1 MPLLSRREW
10 LAAVSASSLT
20 AAEYPQH
27 RRDVTSQFEAAKGLR
42 VTQITD
48 SQLGNQL
55 SYYDIPCYL
64 PSANRIVYNTIVS
77 APAGKPGKKVG
88 KGSDQALWGVAS
100 SGLDGSAP
108 RLLVTRAPATA
119 STTRVDMSTDGKLI
133 TYTKVNPDNG
143 VTWDLYGFR
152 TSLASEFRISNLN
165 TPVGLTRKVKT
176 SPPSWDAKVGKYLCA
191 FSIDDKVFLFHDD
204 GKQPVTAQL
213 TDLDDFPERKA
224 EDMSFHRIRL
234 NPVFPNLLYYRRNG
248 VSDNWLVDLS
258 QPQPRSRRI
267 SGYTKSIHATWSA
280 DGRMLAGSMHGPWVT
295 WRVADAGG
303 RLTKDF
309 EQSEIGTFGSGAKAG
324 IFYGCYASDSKK
336 IAIATR
342 YDQEP
347 GGSIWLMDAAS
358 GKAVYLCK
366 ARYFGPVTEGQPR
379 MGFVDN
385 GRALAFSSDNS
396 VGLADSKP
404 PQVFVIGPLPKL

>member
-10 LAAVSASSLT
+10 LAAVSASSLS
-20 AAEYPQH
+20 AAEYTQH
-27 RRDVTSQFEAAKGLR
+27 PHDVTALFEAAKGLR
-42 VTQITD
+42 VTQVTD
-48 SQLGNQL
+48 SPLGNQL

-64 PSANRIVYNTIVS
+64 PSANRIVYNTILS
-77 APAGKPGKKVG
+77 APQGKPGKKVG
-88 KGSDQALWGVAS
+88 KSSEYALWGVAS
-100 SGLDGSAP
+100 SGLDGLNP
-108 RLLVTRAPATA
+108 RLLVTRTPATA

-133 TYTKVNPDNG
+133 TYTKINPEDG
-143 VTWDLYGFR
+143 GTWDLYGFR
-152 TSLASEFRISNLN
+152 TGSALEFRISKLN
-165 TPVGLTRKVKT
+165 TPVGLTTKVKT
-176 SPPSWDAKVGKYLCA
+176 SPPSWNSSAGKYLCA
-191 FSIDDKVFLFHDD
+191 FSIDETVFLFNDD
-204 GKQPVTAQL
+204 GNQPITAKL

-224 EDMSFHRIRL
+224 EDTSFHRIRL

-280 DGRMLAGSMHGPWVT
+280 DGQVLAGSMHGPWVT
-295 WRVADAGG
+295 WKVANANGQLAD
-303 RLTKDF
+303 KF
-309 EQSEIGTFGSGAKAG
+309 EQRELGTFGSGGKAG
-324 IFYGCYASDSKK
+324 IFYGCYSSDNKK

-347 GGSIWLMDAAS
+347 GGSIWLMDATT
-358 GKAVYLCK
+358 GKAVYLCN

-385 GRALAFSSDNS
+385 GQALAFSSDNS
-396 VGLADSKP
+396 AGLADSKP

>member
-1 MPLLSRREW
+1 MAASPL
-10 LAAVSASSLT
+10 A
-20 AAEYPQH
+20 AAEYPQQP
-27 RRDVTSQFEAAKGLR
+27 RDVTKLFEAAKGLQ

-48 SQLGNQL
+48 SAFGNQL

-64 PSANRIVYNTIVS
+64 PAANRIVYNTIVS
-77 APAGKPGKKVG
+77 EPVGKPGKKIG

-100 SGLDGSAP
+100 SGLDGINP
-108 RLLVTRAPATA
+108 RLLVTRTPATA
-119 STTRVDMSTDGKLI
+119 STTRVDMSMDGKLI
-133 TYTKVNPDNG
+133 TYTKVNPEDG
-143 VTWDLYGFR
+143 RTWDLYGFR
-152 TSLASEFRISNLN
+152 TGPAVEFRISKLR
-165 TPVGLTRKVKT
+165 TLVTLTKKVKT
-176 SPPSWDAKVGKYLCA
+176 SPPSWDSRAGKYLCA
-191 FSIDDKVFLFHDD
+191 FAIDDRVFLFDDD
-204 GKQPVTAQL
+204 GKQLITPQL

-224 EDMSFHRIRL
+224 EDTSFHRIRL

-267 SGYTKSIHATWSA
+267 SDYKKSIHATWSA
-280 DGRMLAGSMHGPWVT
+280 DGQVLAGSMHGPWVT
-295 WRVADAGG
+295 WKVANANGQLAD
-303 RLTKDF
+303 KF
-309 EQSEIGTFGSGAKAG
+309 EQRELGTFGSNGKAG
-324 IFYGCYASDSKK
+324 IFYGCYANDSKK

-347 GGSIWLMDAAS
+347 GGSIWLMDAAT
-358 GKAVYLCK
+358 GKAIYLCK
-366 ARYFGPVTEGQPR
+366 ARYLGPVTEGQPR

-396 VGLADSKP
+396 AGLADSKP